1 MKTNNNTPTK
11 QNIRK
16 EDKTKNTNKQKEKNK
31 DKAKNANANKIMIPL
46 KEIKTIYVLNSA
58 AGGQLQSQYGT

>member
-1 MKTNNNTPTK
+1 MKTIIQQQNRTHIKKTRQRTQRNT
-11 QNIRK
+11 
-16 EDKTKNTNKQKEKNK
+16 QKRKNK
-31 DKAKNANANKIMIPL
+31 DKAKNANDNKIMIPL